1 MEISENYS
9 HKTTTLQL
17 LVKTDKGFP
26 VCVVTMDARNYSTR
40 NKEIYDFLMEH
51 LTDYLSRLYVEL
63 N

>member
-26 VCVVTMDARNYSTR
+26 VCVVTMDAKNYSTR
-40 NKEIYDFLMEH
+40 NKDSYDFIMQH
-51 LTDYLSRLYVEL
+51 LTDYITRLYVEL